1 MSTSHLS
8 LQKHYITVTINKE
21 EENDYQLQ
29 ISQQR
34 YLLITKNIHHKE
46 NLKTHTSTSS
56 PSLIS
61 FFISGGGGNRTS
73 LKGTWRSGCQLKD

>member
-1 MSTSHLS
+1 MSPSHLS
-8 LQKHYITVTINKE
+8 LQKHYVTVTINK

-29 ISQQR
+29 ISPQG
-34 YLLITKNIHHKE
+34 YLLITKNTHHKE